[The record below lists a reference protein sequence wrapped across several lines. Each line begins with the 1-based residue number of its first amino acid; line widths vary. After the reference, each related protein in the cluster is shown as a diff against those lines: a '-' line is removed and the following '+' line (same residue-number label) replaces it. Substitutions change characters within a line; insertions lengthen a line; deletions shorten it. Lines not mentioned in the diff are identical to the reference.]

1 MIQCKIFVVGFCFV
15 FSSKTWLF
23 LLFMFLLFFLIIS
36 TGSAESCQFHFLYNL
51 LFFLIRQ
58 QFFDLSLYLHM
69 FGLERTWRVI
79 KITMLSRRIHM
90 YIRITLNFRS
100 SCHHLE
106 CLDHRCAPP
115 CSQFMD
121 SCMLG
126 KHSTNCAPSPV
137 QFIILNSE
145 SENENPKRGRYFKMY
160 SSTKVAQT

>member
-1 MIQCKIFVVGFCFV
+1 MIIPIIYVP
-15 FSSKTWLF
+15 S
-23 LLFMFLLFFLIIS
+23 FFLIIS

-100 SCHHLE
+100 SCHHLA